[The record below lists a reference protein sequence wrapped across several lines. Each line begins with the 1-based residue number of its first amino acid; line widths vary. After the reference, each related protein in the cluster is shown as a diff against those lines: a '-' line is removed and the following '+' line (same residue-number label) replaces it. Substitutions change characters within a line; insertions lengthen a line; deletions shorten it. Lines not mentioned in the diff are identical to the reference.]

1 MTFVSSELVRARV
14 NFAKVVSQEAYDQ
27 WELLMSA
34 EMIYKYDSK
43 EIFRSRFAK
52 VVHTLKEL

>member
-1 MTFVSSELVRARV
+1 MTFVSSELVRAQV

-34 EMIYKYDSK
+34 EMIYM
-43 EIFRSRFAK
+43 IAK
-52 VVHTLKEL
+52 KISYRDLQK